1 MNKWTI
7 VKTAAIAAAAASLAT
22 AASAQTR
29 GVTATEVTF
38 GMHTDLSG
46 VAATY
51 GVSSSNA
58 VKMRFD
64 EINDAGGIN
73 GRKIKVII
81 EDTAYQVPKAVQAC
95 NKLIN
100 RDKVFAFVA
109 PLGTP
114 MNNAC
119 FKDQFAVGVPN
130 LFPLSA
136 ARSMYEPYE
145 RLKFYGAASYVDQV
159 RSGID
164 YFVKTKGKKAVC
176 VMYQDTDFGKEVLE
190 GAEQQTKKL
199 GIKLVETT
207 AHKPTDQDFTA
218 PIGKLRSAGCD
229 LIIMGTIVRDSIVP
243 YTTARKAGWNDVD
256 FLGSAAVYD
265 LVVGAAQG
273 MEGFYGMGLTEM
285 PYVDSGVASVKT
297 FVENYKKK
305 FNVDPNIGAVYGYVA
320 ADLTVQGL
328 KNAGKDLTLDSFI
341 KGLEAI
347 KGYKDIFNGPQVSFG
362 PNIRQGANSS
372 FLAQVKA
379 GKWVR
384 VTEPLSF

>member
-1 MNKWTI
+1 
-7 VKTAAIAAAAASLAT
+7 
-22 AASAQTR
+22 
-29 GVTATEVTF
+29 
-38 GMHTDLSG
+38 
-46 VAATY
+46 
-51 GVSSSNA
+51 
-58 VKMRFD
+58 MRFD
-64 EINDAGGIN
+64 EINDGGGIN

-190 GAEQQTKKL
+190 GAEQQVRQHARAPAAHRGGHHDIPGRRGEQCRSHCADAAGGHLAAL
-199 GIKLVETT
+199 GDRLLPAER
-207 AHKPTDQDFTA
+207 
-218 PIGKLRSAGCD
+218 IGE
-229 LIIMGTIVRDSIVP
+229 
-243 YTTARKAGWNDVD
+243 
-256 FLGSAAVYD
+256 LG
-265 LVVGAAQG
+265 
-273 MEGFYGMGLTEM
+273 
-285 PYVDSGVASVKT
+285 
-297 FVENYKKK
+297 
-305 FNVDPNIGAVYGYVA
+305 
-320 ADLTVQGL
+320 
-328 KNAGKDLTLDSFI
+328 
-341 KGLEAI
+341 
-347 KGYKDIFNGPQVSFG
+347 
-362 PNIRQGANSS
+362 
-372 FLAQVKA
+372 FLASITPQLVDA
-379 GKWVR
+379 VQTMLQLRYQAVALMRVPVGDVLVAEDDRSEMGKVAFSNDGENW
-384 VTEPLSF
+384 TC

>member
-7 VKTAAIAAAAASLAT
+7 VKTATIAAAAASFAT

-29 GVTATEVTF
+29 GVTASEVTF

-64 EINDAGGIN
+64 EINDSGGIN
-73 GRKIKVII
+73 GRKLKVII

-199 GIKLVETT
+199 GIKVVETT

-372 FLAQVKA
+372 FLAQVKG

>member
-1 MNKWTI
+1 MNRAT
-7 VKTAAIAAAAASLAT
+7 VVFGLALS
-22 AASAQTR
+22 AGALLAGPVSAQTR
-29 GVTATEVTF
+29 GVTPTEIVL

-46 VAATY
+46 VGATY

-58 VKMRFD
+58 LRMRFD
-64 EINDAGGIN
+64 EVNEAGGIN
-73 GRKIKVII
+73 DRKIRLIV
-81 EDTAYQVPKAVQAC
+81 EDHGYQVPKAVQAC

-109 PLGTP
+109 PAGTP

-119 FKDQFAVGVPN
+119 FKEQLAAGVPN

-136 ARSMYEPYE
+136 ARSMFEPYD
-145 RLKFYGAASYVDQV
+145 RLKFYAAATYVDQV

-164 YFVKTKGKKAVC
+164 YFAKTKGKKAVC

-190 GAEQQTKKL
+190 GAEQQTRKL

-218 PIGKLRSAGCD
+218 PITKLRAAGCD
-229 LIIMGTIVRDSIVP
+229 LIVMGTIVRDSIVP
-243 YTTARKAGWNDVD
+243 YTTARKAGWTDVD
-256 FLGSAAVYD
+256 FLGSTAVYD

-285 PYVDSGVASVKT
+285 PYPDSKVASVRK
-297 FVENYKKK
+297 FVEDYKKK
-305 FNVDPNIGAVYGYVA
+305 FNIDPNIGAVYGWVA

-328 KNAGKDLTLDSFI
+328 KGAGKDLTLDSFI
-341 KGLEAI
+341 KGMEAI
-347 KGYKDIFNGPQVSFG
+347 KGYKDIFNGPVVTFG
-362 PNIRQGANSS
+362 PNIRQGANAS
-372 FLAQVKA
+372 FIAKVE
-379 GKWVR
+379 GGRWVR
-384 VTEPLSF
+384 VTEPLAF